1 MLAGIAESGS
11 QKMRAHTKKS
21 APQHTTRWEH
31 QVQRGKPVQCLLS
44 WSPCTPGRMQRLQ
57 RGAGIAVPVQQ
68 PSPLSPRMGLL
79 LCAALSR
86 LSGSC
91 SSTHICWLGNAA
103 FAQPVSSAGWKHSLG
118 SHGFSFKGGAE
129 RCLSFGADWV
139 LCWHL
144 SLLEYSGLELVV
156 CCKKINSPL
165 RRLEEKSRYLIRG
178 FAIEDESSC
187 SSRNALFLTLLL
199 C

>member
-31 QVQRGKPVQCLLS
+31 QVLRGKPVQCLLS
-44 WSPCTPGRMQRLQ
+44 RSPCTTGRMQRLQ
-57 RGAGIAVPVQQ
+57 RGAGIAVPAQQ
-68 PSPLSPRMGLL
+68 PSPLSPRIGLL

-129 RCLSFGADWV
+129 RCLRFGAD
-139 LCWHL
+139 
-144 SLLEYSGLELVV
+144 
-156 CCKKINSPL
+156 
-165 RRLEEKSRYLIRG
+165 
-178 FAIEDESSC
+178 
-187 SSRNALFLTLLL
+187 
-199 C
+199 